1 MTDSVIPF
9 RIYWDEYMWKGM
21 IFLNSYG
28 MAEDTLRCDAV
39 WQRILPNMDPYP
51 EVRKEAAKRA
61 EASCGKKIGEN
72 DILRYIE
79 DELQDR
85 CCYMALS
92 RKARTKAE
100 MRCLAAI
107 GAAEAGHAKKLE
119 AVYFIMTGKHPCVS
133 SPELPKICCFTDT
146 LRQRYHEEK
155 KAHQEYLQAAQKAE
169 DERAKKLFECLAEEE
184 AAHAD
189 IIWSLFV

>member
-1 MTDSVIPF
+1 
-9 RIYWDEYMWKGM
+9 M

-51 EVRKEAAKRA
+51 EVRKETAKRA
-61 EASCGKKIGEN
+61 EAKITET

-79 DELQDR
+79 DELRDR
-85 CCYMALS
+85 YCYMALS
-92 RKARTKAE
+92 RKGRTKTE
-100 MRCLAAI
+100 MRCLASI

-119 AVYFIMTGKHPCVS
+119 AVYFLMTGKRPYVS
-133 SPELPKICCFTDT
+133 APELPRISRFTDT
-146 LRQRYHEEK
+146 LRQRYYEEK
-155 KAHQEYLQAAQKAE
+155 KAHREYLDAARRTE
-169 DERAKKLFECLAEEE
+169 DEKVKELFECIAAEE

-189 IIWSLFV
+189 AIWSLFVQN